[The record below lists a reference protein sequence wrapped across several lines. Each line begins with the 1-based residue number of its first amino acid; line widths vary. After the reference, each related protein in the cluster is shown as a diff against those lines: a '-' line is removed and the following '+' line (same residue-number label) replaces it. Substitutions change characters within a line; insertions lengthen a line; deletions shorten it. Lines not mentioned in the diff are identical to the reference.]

1 MQNYEQAVGYVRNFL
16 SDNHYCHTLVLA
28 NERCFKKLE
37 AYLKQEGTDYTP
49 QKADEWFSTYVDQVA
64 DTDRRHYK
72 VALLRLRDIYECGKI
87 RSEHDTRHFMSYT
100 ILKDGLKNSLDT
112 FLLDLGKNLSPDTV
126 VNYKQSCARFLAF
139 MQKAGVCR
147 ISDITFDLLCTF
159 YQADVHQGR
168 WGKSQV
174 NSHVSAMLTF
184 FFKHHDVPYG
194 FSILFHYLSH
204 GKGCYWNTVSLEA
217 HDKIASAMASS
228 STITAR
234 KLYEYKE
241 ISNSLHTD
249 NKYSK
254 TTIST
259 NNRAMDLLI
268 LFLEMN
274 GYGYNP
280 EIAGIWFEETR
291 RHFKNDLP
299 TIRRSLCMAA
309 DYYHSAQIRLGA
321 VYLTKPRAFDLL
333 PEWCRKAADRYVD
346 TKEKEGWK
354 KSTMDMI
361 RSSICRFCQYLDGI
375 GIRSFREVD
384 ASHIKQ
390 FNTNDKHKTPHG
402 KNAYN
407 TRIRKFLIYLGEQ
420 GYLDN
425 PMLFLSLTRTSAP
438 KETIVVVLTKEEMD
452 QLNEQLENSDG
463 RLSLRKKAMLLLGLK
478 MGMRSSDIVKL
489 KIDDVDWNTA
499 SIRFVQEKTA
509 VEVSLPMPAEVGN
522 ALFRYIMEERHS
534 KADRNIFLS
543 EKAPHKPV
551 GRSVCGCALD
561 TALPDRNVEG
571 SGFHVTR
578 KTYATNLL
586 RGGVGAGM
594 VAEALGQRGNSSVHR
609 YLSLD
614 TERMRMC
621 PLSLEDCG
629 IGRWGNGR

>member
-1 MQNYEQAVGYVRNFL
+1 M
-16 SDNHYCHTLVLA
+16 
-28 NERCFKKLE
+28 
-37 AYLKQEGTDYTP
+37 
-49 QKADEWFSTYVDQVA
+49 
-64 DTDRRHYK
+64 
-72 VALLRLRDIYECGKI
+72 
-87 RSEHDTRHFMSYT
+87 
-100 ILKDGLKNSLDT
+100 
-112 FLLDLGKNLSPDTV
+112 
-126 VNYKQSCARFLAF
+126 
-139 MQKAGVCR
+139 
-147 ISDITFDLLCTF
+147 
-159 YQADVHQGR
+159 
-168 WGKSQV
+168 
-174 NSHVSAMLTF
+174 NSHVSAMLMF

-309 DYYHSAQIRLGA
+309 DYYHSAQIRLEA
-321 VYLTKPRAFDLL
+321 VCLTKPRAFDLL